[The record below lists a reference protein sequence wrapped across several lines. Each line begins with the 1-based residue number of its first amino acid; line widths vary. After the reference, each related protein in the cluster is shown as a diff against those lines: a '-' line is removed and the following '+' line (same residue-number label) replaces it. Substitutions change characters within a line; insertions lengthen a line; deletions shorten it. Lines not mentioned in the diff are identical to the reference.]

1 VETGSDLASVLSFRK
16 VLHLLPDRIEELNSP
31 DLFNFLEIGR
41 SHVCILAIDRKQR
54 KALSFSKYEFP
65 FSLQDTRWAELVS
78 QVLTEVSIQNFSVAV
93 VDDLPCTIIP
103 SDLFPSEKKDLKA
116 LITLENGLIPDS
128 TLIETNLDSLDANCV
143 FGLPNVLNKVI
154 HCEKIIPAFAAWM
167 PSLIRNPTSTHI
179 HVHVSN
185 QSFRLALL
193 QGKGLLLHNTFNF
206 SAHEDVLYFTLAALE
221 QLSILHSETTLTLY
235 GNVAKGDHLHSLFTK
250 YISQVY
256 FAEKPTELG
265 YSYSFKDLPNHMSPF
280 LLNAPKCA

>member
-1 VETGSDLASVLSFRK
+1 METGSDLASVLSFRK

-41 SHVCILAIDRKQR
+41 SHVCILAIDSKQR

-65 FSLQDTRWAELVS
+65 CSLQDARWAEFVS
-78 QVLTEVSIQNFSVAV
+78 QVLTEVGIQKFCVAV

-103 SDLFPSEKKDLKA
+103 SDLFPSDKKDLEA
-116 LITLENGLIPDS
+116 LLTLENGLIPDS

-143 FGLPNVLNKVI
+143 FALPNVLKKVI

-250 YISQVY
+250 YISHVD
-256 FAEKPTELG
+256 FAEKPIEFS

>member
-1 VETGSDLASVLSFRK
+1 METGSDLASVLSFRK

-41 SHVCILAIDRKQR
+41 SHVCILAIDSKQR

-143 FGLPNVLNKVI
+143 FALPNVLNKVI

>member
-1 VETGSDLASVLSFRK
+1 METGSDLASLPSFKK

-31 DLFNFLEIGR
+31 DLAYFIEIGR
-41 SHVCILAIDRKQR
+41 SHVCVLVIDSKQR

-65 FSLQDTRWAELVS
+65 FCLQDTRWAEFVG
-78 QVLTEVSIQNFSVAV
+78 QVLEEVNIPVYSAVV

-103 SDLFPSEKKDLKA
+103 SDLFPSDKTNLEA
-116 LITLENGLIPDS
+116 LFTLENGFIPDS
-128 TLIETNLDSLDANCV
+128 TFIETTLDSMDANCL
-143 FGLPNVLNKVI
+143 FALPNVLNKVI

-221 QLSILHSETTLTLY
+221 QLSILHSETILTLY
-235 GNVAKGDHLHSLFTK
+235 GNVAKGDNLHALFTK
-250 YISQVY
+250 YIAQVN
-256 FAEKPTELG
+256 FAEKPAELSF
-265 YSYSFKDLPNHMSPF
+265 SYSFKDLPNHMSPF

>member
-1 VETGSDLASVLSFRK
+1 METGSDLASVLSFRK
-16 VLHLLPDRIEELNSP
+16 VLHLLPDRTEEFNTT
-31 DLFNFLEIGR
+31 DLAHFLEIGR
-41 SHVCILAIDRKQR
+41 SHACVLAIDSKQR

-65 FSLQDTRWAELVS
+65 FSLQDTRWAEFVGQILK
-78 QVLTEVSIQNFSVAV
+78 EVNIPKYSAVV
-93 VDDLPCTIIP
+93 VDDLPCAIIP
-103 SDLFPSEKKDLKA
+103 SDLFPSNKTGLETLF
-116 LITLENGLIPDS
+116 TLENGFIPDS
-128 TLIETNLDSLDANCV
+128 TFIDTNLDSMDANCL
-143 FGLPNVLNKVI
+143 FALPNVLNKVI
-154 HCEKIIPAFAAWM
+154 HCEKIVPAFAAWM

-235 GNVAKGDHLHSLFTK
+235 GNVAKGNHLHSLFTK
-250 YISQVY
+250 YISHVD
-256 FAEKPTELG
+256 FAEKPVEFR